1 MMSLPDTS
9 TPGMARTQ
17 ETFGAAT
24 PGRRVLYSASW
35 VLPAPPPGHHWP
47 AVAQFERYDR
57 RAVRVNPAVPRNIDV
72 LGGLEGSGSA
82 GEDLPAER
90 DGQHRSDA
98 VDLGNR
104 ERIVLEGGEVGMHAR
119 REGTLLL
126 LLMAHACRADRVQ
139 TQRNRP

>member
-1 MMSLPDTS
+1 
-9 TPGMARTQ
+9 MARTQ

-24 PGRRVLYSASW
+24 PGRPVLYSASW

-47 AVAQFERYDR
+47 TVAQFERYDR
-57 RAVRVNPAVPRNIDV
+57 RAVRVNPAVPRNDDDPSV
-72 LGGLEGSGSA
+72 GPEGSALSA

-98 VDLGNR
+98 IDLGNR
-104 ERIVLEGGEVGMHAR
+104 ERIVLESGEVGMHAR